1 VSITTLLY
9 ILLALLLSVGI
20 SFFQYF
26 FKVKKAPKNHIILFF
41 LRVVSIF
48 LLFLLFINPQI
59 TLEET
64 TNIKPKLSVL
74 IDNSKSTSFFKE
86 EQFITDFITKVKS
99 NKQLTD
105 KFELDIYGFGAQIQ
119 QLDSFSF
126 TDSKTDINKAISSIN
141 NLHKKNLGGMV
152 LLTDG
157 NQTLGEDYEFL
168 NSKQAVFPL
177 VIGDTIQYKDI
188 KISQLNINKYSYL
201 NNKFPVE
208 AFINYEGRSQVNSE
222 FSIYKNGKKV
232 FSKSIK
238 LSPENKSVM
247 VTANLTSDKEG
258 VHYYSASLTKLDGE
272 KNIRNN
278 TKNFTVEVID
288 EQAKVLIVSSIVH
301 PDLGALKKSIETNK
315 QRKVDLAQINAFKGN
330 INEYQFVVFYQP
342 NQYFKS
348 LLTERKSNFIIIT
361 GAKTDWRFIN
371 SLDLGFSKIFIQQ
384 SENYRPIYNSNFLTY
399 LQKDIG
405 FDGFPPL
412 KDKFG
417 KVTTTDHQSLLY
429 QNLKGISTTDP
440 LLSTFEK
447 GERKYAVIFGEGI
460 WKWRASSYVK
470 ENSFESF
477 DEFIGNLTQYLSSN
491 KKRKRL
497 DVKLENLYLA
507 NENIGI
513 SALYLDKNYKFD
525 ARASLELRLKN
536 IDTGIQKVYPFSLV
550 NTSYQ
555 LNLEGLDSGNY
566 EYRVIVEGQ
575 SISKSGT
582 FKVADFEV
590 EQQFSSAN
598 YKKLEKLANR
608 TEGKLFFKNQE
619 NTLFENLIKNE
630 RFFTVQKS
638 NTKKQDLIHWKW
650 ILFIVVGLLAL
661 EWFLRKYFGKI

>member
-1 VSITTLLY
+1 MSITTLLY
-9 ILLALLLSVGI
+9 ILLTLLLSVGI

-26 FKVKKAPKNHIILFF
+26 FKIKKAPKNHIILFF
-41 LRVVSIF
+41 LRAVSIF

-59 TLEET
+59 ILEET

-86 EQFITDFITKVKS
+86 EQFITDFITKIKS
-99 NKQLTD
+99 NKQLSD
-105 KFELDIYGFGAQIQ
+105 KFELDVYGFGTQIQ

-126 TDSKTDINKAISSIN
+126 TDSKTDISKAISSIN

-177 VIGDTIQYKDI
+177 VVGDTIQYKDI
-188 KISQLNINKYSYL
+188 KISQLNVNKYSYL

-208 AFINYEGRSQVNSE
+208 AFINYEGRTQINSE

-232 FSKSIK
+232 FSKNIK
-238 LSPENKSVM
+238 LSPENKSAT

-258 VHYYSASLTKLDGE
+258 VHYYSASLTKLEGE

-278 TKNFTVEVID
+278 TKNFIVEVID

-348 LLTERKSNFIIIT
+348 LLTERTSNFIIIT

-417 KVTTTDHQSLLY
+417 KVTTTEHQSLLY

-447 GERKYAVIFGEGI
+447 GESKYAVIFGEGI

-477 DEFIGNLTQYLSSN
+477 DEFIGNLTQYLSSS

-497 DVKLENLYLA
+497 DVKLESLYLA

-536 IDTGIQKVYPFSLV
+536 TDTGIQKVYPFSLV

-619 NTLFENLIKNE
+619 NTLFENLIKDE

-650 ILFIVVGLLAL
+650 ILFTVVGLLAL